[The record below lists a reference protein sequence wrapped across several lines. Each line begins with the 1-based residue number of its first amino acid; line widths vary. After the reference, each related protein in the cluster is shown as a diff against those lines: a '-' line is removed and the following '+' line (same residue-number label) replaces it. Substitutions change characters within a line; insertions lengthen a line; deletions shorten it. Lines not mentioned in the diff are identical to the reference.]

1 MNLPFLL
8 QLNPFFEMTSKPYL
22 RQAYYINTYKKD
34 IEIGGRH
41 AKSTVEIITSI
52 S

>member
-1 MNLPFLL
+1 MNLPILV
-8 QLNPFFEMTSKPYL
+8 QLNPFFEMTSKQYP
-22 RQAYYINTYKKD
+22 RRAYYINTYKKN

-41 AKSTVEIITSI
+41 AKLTVEIITSI